1 MLTPEQ
7 LQNLPQELTDLYEQ
21 LSEFILRDIARR
33 IAKGA
38 QITDTAEYQMYRARS
53 LGLSTDEIA
62 AKIAEINGSS
72 AAEVNRLI
80 REAAAQSDEFD
91 RKMLGADKG
100 AAIPLEDN
108 QQLQKLISAQ
118 IAETAGKCE
127 NLTNT
132 MGFADHDFLGRVYYL
147 SMTDMYRR
155 EMDAAHMKVATGA
168 TDYMTAIRQACN
180 KLAASGVRTIDYESG
195 RSDRIE
201 VAARR
206 AILTSVAHV
215 THRISEQNGEEL
227 GADGWEMSAHS
238 GSRPSHAVY
247 QGRQYTQEQYERIIK
262 PLISEPNCRHDVFP
276 IILGVSE
283 PVYTEEELQNID
295 QPPFTYEGRK
305 YTAYEASQQMRKMER
320 AMRKQKDR
328 CIVADATGDE
338 ESFTAASIK
347 LRRQKDIY
355 EDFCKAADSYT
366 QYERTYV
373 AGYDRRLAG
382 KTGAVTRKQREFEKA
397 QMRLTEGTS
406 HDIIEKTETSDFKN
420 IISPQNG
427 MSKEY
432 QTVLENKFSGG
443 TADAK
448 RAFTRYVKHDSVA
461 DSSYDKTAHF
471 SPVTQK
477 IKMNFAKDQI
487 NPKGSG
493 TTFFHEH
500 GHYIDYTS
508 CEGDGYTSTKSPEF
522 GKLLKSDF
530 DSYVNSVMKQNH
542 IELPAAYYKI
552 SKELSGHKQH
562 SVSDLFGGIS
572 GNQCVGRYRHKD
584 LYWTKN
590 GAVEKEA
597 FAHMYEAQFDAE
609 KYELMKKYFP
619 NALNEFEKLL
629 NGVIK

>member
-7 LQNLPQELTDLYEQ
+7 LQNLPQELTDLYDQ

-38 QITDTAEYQMYRARS
+38 QITDTAEYQLYRARS

-72 AAEVNRLI
+72 AAEINRLI

-100 AAIPLEDN
+100 AAVPLEEN
-108 QQLQKLISAQ
+108 AQLQKLISAQ

-155 EMDAAHMKVATGA
+155 EMDSAHMKVATGA

-201 VAARR
+201 VAVRR
-206 AILTSVAHV
+206 ALLTSVAHV

-247 QGRQYTQEQYERIIK
+247 QGRQYTQEQYKRIIK

-283 PVYTEEELQNID
+283 PTYTEEELQNID

-328 CIVADATGDE
+328 CIVADAAGDE
-338 ESFTAASIK
+338 EAFATASIR
-347 LRRQKDIY
+347 LNRQKYIY

-366 QYERTYV
+366 EYERTYV
-373 AGYDRRLAG
+373 TGFNRSIAARSGVAAIKKEYKLIASTLDKSAVPSIDDFKKMLYNNSDEYKQLRHQFNEKVINSDYDDIKHLNG
-382 KTGAVTRKQREFEKA
+382 SLSDKVTRQW
-397 QMRLTEGTS
+397 
-406 HDIIEKTETSDFKN
+406 
-420 IISPQNG
+420 
-427 MSKEY
+427 Y
-432 QTVLENKFSGG
+432 VL
-443 TADAK
+443 
-448 RAFTRYVKHDSVA
+448 
-461 DSSYDKTAHF
+461 YDKKIPDMIDRNQSIEDQARQAHALRNQFRTNARDLMLNQDERKWLDKSHPNLTFEEQVDKKMSDKGMTRDEAIQDILKTA
-471 SPVTQK
+471 S
-477 IKMNFAKDQI
+477 
-487 NPKGSG
+487 
-493 TTFFHEH
+493 
-500 GHYIDYTS
+500 
-508 CEGDGYTSTKSPEF
+508 KSNKKVNEKF
-522 GKLLKSDF
+522 KL
-530 DSYVNSVMKQNH
+530 
-542 IELPAAYYKI
+542 
-552 SKELSGHKQH
+552 
-562 SVSDLFGGIS
+562 
-572 GNQCVGRYRHKD
+572 
-584 LYWTKN
+584 
-590 GAVEKEA
+590 
-597 FAHMYEAQFDAE
+597 
-609 KYELMKKYFP
+609 
-619 NALNEFEKLL
+619 
-629 NGVIK
+629 

>member
-7 LQNLPQELTDLYEQ
+7 LQNLPQELTDLYDQ

-38 QITDTAEYQMYRARS
+38 QITDTAEYQLYRARS

-72 AAEVNRLI
+72 AAEINRLI

-100 AAIPLEDN
+100 AAIPLEEKT
-108 QQLQKLISAQ
+108 QLQKLISAQ

-155 EMDAAHMKVATGA
+155 EMDAAHMKVVTGA

-206 AILTSVAHV
+206 ALLTSVAHV

-295 QPPFTYEGRK
+295 QPPFTYEGRT

-328 CIVADATGDE
+328 CIVADAAGDE
-338 ESFTAASIK
+338 ESFTTASIK

-382 KTGAVTRKQREFEKA
+382 KTGAVTRKQRAFEKV
-397 QMRLTEGTS
+397 QIRLTEEKNRA
-406 HDIIEKTETSDFKN
+406 IIEQEKRKEQFRSDLKSGKINTSLDVKN
-420 IISPQNG
+420 QKKHIISPEWKNNVRQQIKKLHDG
-427 MSKEY
+427 DTKAASPKSRLFKDVTPEKLFKEY
-432 QTVLENKFSGG
+432 SGKGTLRLQKNSTTVDEFV
-443 TADAK
+443 TADYPVGITFDRK
-448 RAFTRYVKHDSVA
+448 LQKYVRTRRFQIRYQDGGYHL
-461 DSSYDKTAHF
+461 F
-471 SPVTQK
+471 PV
-477 IKMNFAKDQI
+477 
-487 NPKGSG
+487 S
-493 TTFFHEH
+493 
-500 GHYIDYTS
+500 
-508 CEGDGYTSTKSPEF
+508 
-522 GKLLKSDF
+522 
-530 DSYVNSVMKQNH
+530 
-542 IELPAAYYKI
+542 
-552 SKELSGHKQH
+552 
-562 SVSDLFGGIS
+562 
-572 GNQCVGRYRHKD
+572 
-584 LYWTKN
+584 
-590 GAVEKEA
+590 EKE
-597 FAHMYEAQFDAE
+597 DD
-609 KYELMKKYFP
+609 
-619 NALNEFEKLL
+619 
-629 NGVIK
+629 

>member
-7 LQNLPQELTDLYEQ
+7 LQNLPQELTDLYDQ

-38 QITDTAEYQMYRARS
+38 EITDTAEYQLYRAKS

-72 AAEVNRLI
+72 ASEINRLI

-91 RKMLGADKG
+91 RKMLGVDKG
-100 AAIPLEDN
+100 AAVPLEEN
-108 QQLQKLISAQ
+108 AQLQKLISAQ

-132 MGFADHDFLGRVYYL
+132 LGFADHDFLGRVYYL

-155 EMDAAHMKVATGA
+155 EMDSAHMKVATGA

-206 AILTSVAHV
+206 ALLTSVAHV

-247 QGRQYTQEQYERIIK
+247 QGRQYTQKQYERIIK

-283 PVYTEEELQNID
+283 PTYTEEELQNID
-295 QPPFTYEGRK
+295 QPPFTYEGRT

-328 CIVADATGDE
+328 CIVADAAGDE
-338 ESFTAASIK
+338 ESFTTASIK

-382 KTGAVTRKQREFEKA
+382 KTGAVTRKQRAFEKV
-397 QMRLTEGTS
+397 QIRLTEEKNRA
-406 HDIIEKTETSDFKN
+406 IIEQEKRKEQFRSDLKSGKINTSLDVKN
-420 IISPQNG
+420 QKKHIISPEWKNNVRQQIKKLHDG
-427 MSKEY
+427 DTKAASPKSRLFKDVTPEKLFKEY
-432 QTVLENKFSGG
+432 SGKGTLRLQKNSTTVDEFV
-443 TADAK
+443 TADYPVGITFDRK
-448 RAFTRYVKHDSVA
+448 LQKYVRTRRFQIRYQDGGYHL
-461 DSSYDKTAHF
+461 F
-471 SPVTQK
+471 PV
-477 IKMNFAKDQI
+477 
-487 NPKGSG
+487 S
-493 TTFFHEH
+493 
-500 GHYIDYTS
+500 
-508 CEGDGYTSTKSPEF
+508 
-522 GKLLKSDF
+522 
-530 DSYVNSVMKQNH
+530 
-542 IELPAAYYKI
+542 
-552 SKELSGHKQH
+552 
-562 SVSDLFGGIS
+562 
-572 GNQCVGRYRHKD
+572 
-584 LYWTKN
+584 
-590 GAVEKEA
+590 EKE
-597 FAHMYEAQFDAE
+597 DD
-609 KYELMKKYFP
+609 
-619 NALNEFEKLL
+619 
-629 NGVIK
+629 

>member
-7 LQNLPQELTDLYEQ
+7 LQNLPQELTDLYDQ

-38 QITDTAEYQMYRARS
+38 EITDTAEYQLYRAKS

-72 AAEVNRLI
+72 ASEINRLI

-91 RKMLGADKG
+91 RKMLGVDKG

-155 EMDAAHMKVATGA
+155 EMDSAHMKVATGA

-206 AILTSVAHV
+206 ALLTSVAHV

-283 PVYTEEELQNID
+283 PTYTEEELQNID
-295 QPPFTYEGRK
+295 QPPFTYEGRT

-328 CIVADATGDE
+328 CIVADAAGDE
-338 ESFTAASIK
+338 EAFATASIR
-347 LRRQKDIY
+347 LNRQKYIY

-366 QYERTYV
+366 EYERTYV
-373 AGYDRRLAG
+373 TGFNRSIAARSGVAAIKKEYKLIASTLDKSAVPSIDDFKKMLYNNSDEYKQLRHQFNEKVINSDYDDIKHLNG
-382 KTGAVTRKQREFEKA
+382 SLSDKVTRQWYVLHDKKIPDMIDRNQSIEDQARQAHALRNQFRTNARDLMLNQDERKWLDKSHPNLTFEEQVDKKMSDKGMTRDEA
-397 QMRLTEGTS
+397 IQ
-406 HDIIEKTETSDFKN
+406 DI
-420 IISPQNG
+420 
-427 MSKEY
+427 
-432 QTVLENKFSGG
+432 L
-443 TADAK
+443 
-448 RAFTRYVKHDSVA
+448 
-461 DSSYDKTAHF
+461 KTA
-471 SPVTQK
+471 S
-477 IKMNFAKDQI
+477 
-487 NPKGSG
+487 
-493 TTFFHEH
+493 
-500 GHYIDYTS
+500 
-508 CEGDGYTSTKSPEF
+508 KSNKKVNEKF
-522 GKLLKSDF
+522 KL
-530 DSYVNSVMKQNH
+530 
-542 IELPAAYYKI
+542 
-552 SKELSGHKQH
+552 
-562 SVSDLFGGIS
+562 
-572 GNQCVGRYRHKD
+572 
-584 LYWTKN
+584 
-590 GAVEKEA
+590 
-597 FAHMYEAQFDAE
+597 
-609 KYELMKKYFP
+609 
-619 NALNEFEKLL
+619 
-629 NGVIK
+629 

>member
-7 LQNLPQELTDLYEQ
+7 LQNLPQELTDLYDQ

-38 QITDTAEYQMYRARS
+38 QITDTAEYQLYRARS

-72 AAEVNRLI
+72 AAEINRLI

-100 AAIPLEDN
+100 AAIPLEEN
-108 QQLQKLISAQ
+108 TQLQKLISAQ

-155 EMDAAHMKVATGA
+155 EMDAAHMKVVTGA

-206 AILTSVAHV
+206 ALLTSVAHV

-328 CIVADATGDE
+328 CIVADAAGDE
-338 ESFTAASIK
+338 EAFATASIR
-347 LRRQKDIY
+347 LNRQKYIY

-366 QYERTYV
+366 EYERTYV
-373 AGYDRRLAG
+373 TGFNRSIAARSGVAAIKKEYKLIASTLDKSAVPSIDDFKKMLYNNSDEYKQLRHQFNEKVINSDYDDIKHLNG
-382 KTGAVTRKQREFEKA
+382 SLSDKVTRQW
-397 QMRLTEGTS
+397 
-406 HDIIEKTETSDFKN
+406 
-420 IISPQNG
+420 
-427 MSKEY
+427 Y
-432 QTVLENKFSGG
+432 VL
-443 TADAK
+443 
-448 RAFTRYVKHDSVA
+448 
-461 DSSYDKTAHF
+461 YDKKTPDMIDRNQSIEDQARQAHALRNQFRTNARDLMLNQDERKWLDKSHPNLTFEEQVDKKMSDKGMTRDEAIQDILKTA
-471 SPVTQK
+471 S
-477 IKMNFAKDQI
+477 
-487 NPKGSG
+487 
-493 TTFFHEH
+493 
-500 GHYIDYTS
+500 
-508 CEGDGYTSTKSPEF
+508 KSNKKVNEKF
-522 GKLLKSDF
+522 KL
-530 DSYVNSVMKQNH
+530 
-542 IELPAAYYKI
+542 
-552 SKELSGHKQH
+552 
-562 SVSDLFGGIS
+562 
-572 GNQCVGRYRHKD
+572 
-584 LYWTKN
+584 
-590 GAVEKEA
+590 
-597 FAHMYEAQFDAE
+597 
-609 KYELMKKYFP
+609 
-619 NALNEFEKLL
+619 
-629 NGVIK
+629 

>member
-7 LQNLPQELTDLYEQ
+7 LQNLPQELTDLYDQ

-38 QITDTAEYQMYRARS
+38 QITDTAEYQLYRARS

-72 AAEVNRLI
+72 AAEINRLI

-100 AAIPLEDN
+100 AAVPLEEN
-108 QQLQKLISAQ
+108 AQLQKLISAQ

-147 SMTDMYRR
+147 SMTDMYRW
-155 EMDAAHMKVATGA
+155 EMDSAHMKVVTGA

-180 KLAASGVRTIDYESG
+180 KLAASGVRTIDYESR

-283 PVYTEEELQNID
+283 PTYTEEELQNID
-295 QPPFTYEGRK
+295 QPPFTYEGRT

-328 CIVADATGDE
+328 CIVADAAGDE
-338 ESFTAASIK
+338 EAFATASIR
-347 LRRQKDIY
+347 LNRQKYIY

-366 QYERTYV
+366 EYERTYV
-373 AGYDRRLAG
+373 TGFNRSIAARSGVAAIKKEYKLIASTLDKSAVPSIDDFKKMLYNNSDEYKQLRHQFNEKVINSDYDDIKHLNG
-382 KTGAVTRKQREFEKA
+382 SLSDKVTRQW
-397 QMRLTEGTS
+397 
-406 HDIIEKTETSDFKN
+406 
-420 IISPQNG
+420 
-427 MSKEY
+427 Y
-432 QTVLENKFSGG
+432 VL
-443 TADAK
+443 
-448 RAFTRYVKHDSVA
+448 
-461 DSSYDKTAHF
+461 YDKKIPDMIDRNQSIEDQARQAHALRNQFRTNARDLMLNQDERKWLDKSHPNLTFEEQVDKKMSDKGMTRDEAIQDILKTA
-471 SPVTQK
+471 S
-477 IKMNFAKDQI
+477 
-487 NPKGSG
+487 
-493 TTFFHEH
+493 
-500 GHYIDYTS
+500 
-508 CEGDGYTSTKSPEF
+508 KSNKKVNEKF
-522 GKLLKSDF
+522 KL
-530 DSYVNSVMKQNH
+530 
-542 IELPAAYYKI
+542 
-552 SKELSGHKQH
+552 
-562 SVSDLFGGIS
+562 
-572 GNQCVGRYRHKD
+572 
-584 LYWTKN
+584 
-590 GAVEKEA
+590 
-597 FAHMYEAQFDAE
+597 
-609 KYELMKKYFP
+609 
-619 NALNEFEKLL
+619 
-629 NGVIK
+629 

>member
-7 LQNLPQELTDLYEQ
+7 LQNLPQELTDLYDQ

-38 QITDTAEYQMYRARS
+38 KITDTAEYQLYRARS

-72 AAEVNRLI
+72 AAEINRLI

-100 AAIPLEDN
+100 AAIPLEEN
-108 QQLQKLISAQ
+108 AQLQKLISAQ

-155 EMDAAHMKVATGA
+155 EMDSAHMKVVTGA

-180 KLAASGVRTIDYESG
+180 KLAASGVRTIDYESR

-283 PVYTEEELQNID
+283 PTYTEEELQNID
-295 QPPFTYEGRK
+295 QPPFTYEGRT

-328 CIVADATGDE
+328 CIVADAAGDE
-338 ESFTAASIK
+338 EAFATASIR
-347 LRRQKDIY
+347 LNRQKYIY

-366 QYERTYV
+366 EYERTYV
-373 AGYDRRLAG
+373 TGFNRSIAARSGVAAIKKEYKLIASTLDKSAVPSIDDFKKMLYNNSDEYKQLRHQFNEKVINSDYDDIKHLNG
-382 KTGAVTRKQREFEKA
+382 SLSDKVTRQW
-397 QMRLTEGTS
+397 
-406 HDIIEKTETSDFKN
+406 
-420 IISPQNG
+420 
-427 MSKEY
+427 Y
-432 QTVLENKFSGG
+432 VL
-443 TADAK
+443 
-448 RAFTRYVKHDSVA
+448 
-461 DSSYDKTAHF
+461 YDKKIPDMIDRNQSIEDQARQAHALRNQFRTNARDLMLNQDERKWLDKSHPNLTFEEQVDKKMSDKGMTRDEAIQDILKTA
-471 SPVTQK
+471 S
-477 IKMNFAKDQI
+477 
-487 NPKGSG
+487 
-493 TTFFHEH
+493 
-500 GHYIDYTS
+500 
-508 CEGDGYTSTKSPEF
+508 KSNKKVNEKF
-522 GKLLKSDF
+522 KL
-530 DSYVNSVMKQNH
+530 
-542 IELPAAYYKI
+542 
-552 SKELSGHKQH
+552 
-562 SVSDLFGGIS
+562 
-572 GNQCVGRYRHKD
+572 
-584 LYWTKN
+584 
-590 GAVEKEA
+590 
-597 FAHMYEAQFDAE
+597 
-609 KYELMKKYFP
+609 
-619 NALNEFEKLL
+619 
-629 NGVIK
+629 

>member
-7 LQNLPQELTDLYEQ
+7 LQNLPQELTDLYDQ

-38 QITDTAEYQMYRARS
+38 EITDTAEYQLYRAKS

-72 AAEVNRLI
+72 ASEINRLI

-91 RKMLGADKG
+91 RKMLGVDKG
-100 AAIPLEDN
+100 AAVPLEEN
-108 QQLQKLISAQ
+108 AQLQKLISAQ

-155 EMDAAHMKVATGA
+155 EMDSAHMKVVTGV

-206 AILTSVAHV
+206 TLLTSVAHV

-262 PLISEPNCRHDVFP
+262 PLISEPNCRHYVFP

-295 QPPFTYEGRK
+295 QPPFTYEGRT

-328 CIVADATGDE
+328 CIVADAAGDE
-338 ESFTAASIK
+338 EAFATASIR
-347 LRRQKDIY
+347 LNRQKYIY

-366 QYERTYV
+366 EYERTYV
-373 AGYDRRLAG
+373 TGFNRSIAARSGVAAIKKEYKLIASTLDKSAVPSIDDFKKMLYNNSDEYKQLRHQFNEKVINSDYDDIKHLNG
-382 KTGAVTRKQREFEKA
+382 SLSDKVTRQWYVLHDKKIPDMIDRNQSIEDQARQAHALRNQFRTNARDLMLNQDERKWLDKSHPNLTFEEQVDKKMSDKGMTRDEA
-397 QMRLTEGTS
+397 IQ
-406 HDIIEKTETSDFKN
+406 DI
-420 IISPQNG
+420 
-427 MSKEY
+427 
-432 QTVLENKFSGG
+432 L
-443 TADAK
+443 
-448 RAFTRYVKHDSVA
+448 
-461 DSSYDKTAHF
+461 KTA
-471 SPVTQK
+471 S
-477 IKMNFAKDQI
+477 
-487 NPKGSG
+487 
-493 TTFFHEH
+493 
-500 GHYIDYTS
+500 
-508 CEGDGYTSTKSPEF
+508 KSNKKVNEKF
-522 GKLLKSDF
+522 KL
-530 DSYVNSVMKQNH
+530 
-542 IELPAAYYKI
+542 
-552 SKELSGHKQH
+552 
-562 SVSDLFGGIS
+562 
-572 GNQCVGRYRHKD
+572 
-584 LYWTKN
+584 
-590 GAVEKEA
+590 
-597 FAHMYEAQFDAE
+597 
-609 KYELMKKYFP
+609 
-619 NALNEFEKLL
+619 
-629 NGVIK
+629 

>member
-7 LQNLPQELTDLYEQ
+7 LQNLPQELTDLYDQ

-38 QITDTAEYQMYRARS
+38 EITDTAEYQLYRAKS

-72 AAEVNRLI
+72 ASEINRLI

-91 RKMLGADKG
+91 RKMLGVDKG
-100 AAIPLEDN
+100 AAVPLEEN
-108 QQLQKLISAQ
+108 AQLQKLISAQ

-155 EMDAAHMKVATGA
+155 EMDAAHMKVVTGA

-206 AILTSVAHV
+206 ALLTSVAHV

-295 QPPFTYEGRK
+295 QPPFTYEGRT

-328 CIVADATGDE
+328 CIVADAAGDE
-338 ESFTAASIK
+338 EAFATASIR
-347 LRRQKDIY
+347 LNRQKYIY

-366 QYERTYV
+366 EYERTYV
-373 AGYDRRLAG
+373 TGFNRSIAARSGVAAIKKEYKLIASTLDKSAVPSIDDFKKMLYNNSDEYKQLRHQFNEKVINSDYDDIKHLNG
-382 KTGAVTRKQREFEKA
+382 SLSDKVTRQWYVLHDKKIPDMIDRNQSIEDQARQAHALRNQFRTNARDLMLNQDERKWLDKSHPNLTFEEQVDKKMSDKGMTRDEA
-397 QMRLTEGTS
+397 IQ
-406 HDIIEKTETSDFKN
+406 DI
-420 IISPQNG
+420 
-427 MSKEY
+427 
-432 QTVLENKFSGG
+432 L
-443 TADAK
+443 
-448 RAFTRYVKHDSVA
+448 
-461 DSSYDKTAHF
+461 KTA
-471 SPVTQK
+471 S
-477 IKMNFAKDQI
+477 
-487 NPKGSG
+487 
-493 TTFFHEH
+493 
-500 GHYIDYTS
+500 
-508 CEGDGYTSTKSPEF
+508 KSNKKVNEKF
-522 GKLLKSDF
+522 KL
-530 DSYVNSVMKQNH
+530 
-542 IELPAAYYKI
+542 
-552 SKELSGHKQH
+552 
-562 SVSDLFGGIS
+562 
-572 GNQCVGRYRHKD
+572 
-584 LYWTKN
+584 
-590 GAVEKEA
+590 
-597 FAHMYEAQFDAE
+597 
-609 KYELMKKYFP
+609 
-619 NALNEFEKLL
+619 
-629 NGVIK
+629 

>member
-7 LQNLPQELTDLYEQ
+7 LQNLPQELTDLYDQ

-38 QITDTAEYQMYRARS
+38 EITDTAEYQLYRAKS

-72 AAEVNRLI
+72 ASEINRLI

-100 AAIPLEDN
+100 AAVPLEEN
-108 QQLQKLISAQ
+108 TQLQKLISAQ
-118 IAETAGKCE
+118 IVETAGKCE

-155 EMDAAHMKVATGA
+155 EMDSAHMKVATGA

-206 AILTSVAHV
+206 ALLTSVAHV

-283 PVYTEEELQNID
+283 PVYTEEELKNID
-295 QPPFTYEGRK
+295 QSPFTYEGRK

-328 CIVADATGDE
+328 CIVADAAGDE
-338 ESFTAASIK
+338 DSFTAASIK

-382 KTGAVTRKQREFEKA
+382 KTGAVTRKQRAFEKV
-397 QMRLTEGTS
+397 QIRLTEEKNRA
-406 HDIIEKTETSDFKN
+406 IIEQEKRKEQFRSDLKSGKINTSLDVKN
-420 IISPQNG
+420 QKKHIISPEWKNNVRQQIKKLHDG
-427 MSKEY
+427 DTKAASPKSRLFKDVTPEKLFKEY
-432 QTVLENKFSGG
+432 SGKGTLRLQKNSTTVDEFV
-443 TADAK
+443 TADYPVGITFDRK
-448 RAFTRYVKHDSVA
+448 LQKYVRTRRFQIRYQDGGYHL
-461 DSSYDKTAHF
+461 F
-471 SPVTQK
+471 PV
-477 IKMNFAKDQI
+477 
-487 NPKGSG
+487 S
-493 TTFFHEH
+493 
-500 GHYIDYTS
+500 
-508 CEGDGYTSTKSPEF
+508 
-522 GKLLKSDF
+522 
-530 DSYVNSVMKQNH
+530 
-542 IELPAAYYKI
+542 
-552 SKELSGHKQH
+552 
-562 SVSDLFGGIS
+562 
-572 GNQCVGRYRHKD
+572 
-584 LYWTKN
+584 
-590 GAVEKEA
+590 EKE
-597 FAHMYEAQFDAE
+597 DD
-609 KYELMKKYFP
+609 
-619 NALNEFEKLL
+619 
-629 NGVIK
+629 

>member
-7 LQNLPQELTDLYEQ
+7 LQNLPQELTDLYDQ

-38 QITDTAEYQMYRARS
+38 QITDTAEYQLYRARS

-72 AAEVNRLI
+72 AAEINRLI

-91 RKMLGADKG
+91 RKMLGVDKG
-100 AAIPLEDN
+100 AAVPLEEN
-108 QQLQKLISAQ
+108 AQLQKLISAQ

-155 EMDAAHMKVATGA
+155 EMDSAHMKVVTGA
-168 TDYMTAIRQACN
+168 TDYMTAIRQDCN
-180 KLAASGVRTIDYESG
+180 KLAASGVRTIDYESR

-206 AILTSVAHV
+206 TLLTSVAHV

-295 QPPFTYEGRK
+295 QPPCTYEGRT

-328 CIVADATGDE
+328 CIVADAAGDE
-338 ESFTAASIK
+338 EAFATASIR
-347 LRRQKDIY
+347 LNRQKYIY

-366 QYERTYV
+366 EYERTYV
-373 AGYDRRLAG
+373 TGFNRSIAARSGVAAIKKEYKLIASTLDKSAVPSIDDFKKMLYNNSDEYKQLRHQFNEKVINSDYDDIKHLNG
-382 KTGAVTRKQREFEKA
+382 SLSDKVTRQWYVLHDKKIPDMIDRNQSIEDQARQAHALRNQFRTNARDLMLNQDERKWLDKSHPNLTFEEQVDKKMSDKGMTRDEA
-397 QMRLTEGTS
+397 IQ
-406 HDIIEKTETSDFKN
+406 DI
-420 IISPQNG
+420 
-427 MSKEY
+427 
-432 QTVLENKFSGG
+432 L
-443 TADAK
+443 
-448 RAFTRYVKHDSVA
+448 
-461 DSSYDKTAHF
+461 KTA
-471 SPVTQK
+471 S
-477 IKMNFAKDQI
+477 
-487 NPKGSG
+487 
-493 TTFFHEH
+493 
-500 GHYIDYTS
+500 
-508 CEGDGYTSTKSPEF
+508 KSNKKVNEKF
-522 GKLLKSDF
+522 KL
-530 DSYVNSVMKQNH
+530 
-542 IELPAAYYKI
+542 
-552 SKELSGHKQH
+552 
-562 SVSDLFGGIS
+562 
-572 GNQCVGRYRHKD
+572 
-584 LYWTKN
+584 
-590 GAVEKEA
+590 
-597 FAHMYEAQFDAE
+597 
-609 KYELMKKYFP
+609 
-619 NALNEFEKLL
+619 
-629 NGVIK
+629 

>member
-7 LQNLPQELTDLYEQ
+7 LQNLPQELTDLYDQ

-38 QITDTAEYQMYRARS
+38 EITDTAEYQLYRAKS

-72 AAEVNRLI
+72 ASEINRLI

-91 RKMLGADKG
+91 RKMLGVDKG
-100 AAIPLEDN
+100 AAVPLEEN
-108 QQLQKLISAQ
+108 AQLQKLISAQ

-155 EMDAAHMKVATGA
+155 EMDSAHMKVATGA

-206 AILTSVAHV
+206 ALLTSVAHV

-247 QGRQYTQEQYERIIK
+247 QGRQYPQEQYERIIK

-283 PVYTEEELQNID
+283 PTYTEEELQNID
-295 QPPFTYEGRK
+295 QPPFTYEGRT

-328 CIVADATGDE
+328 CIVADAAGDE
-338 ESFTAASIK
+338 EAFATASIR
-347 LRRQKDIY
+347 LNRQKYIY

-366 QYERTYV
+366 EYERTYV
-373 AGYDRRLAG
+373 TGFNRSIAARSGVAAIKKEYKLIASTLDKSAVPSIDDFKKMLYNNSDEYKQLRHQFNEKVINSDYDDIKHLNG
-382 KTGAVTRKQREFEKA
+382 SLSDKVTRQW
-397 QMRLTEGTS
+397 
-406 HDIIEKTETSDFKN
+406 
-420 IISPQNG
+420 
-427 MSKEY
+427 Y
-432 QTVLENKFSGG
+432 VL
-443 TADAK
+443 
-448 RAFTRYVKHDSVA
+448 
-461 DSSYDKTAHF
+461 YDKKIPDMIDRNQSIEDQARQAHALRNQFRTNARDLMLNQDERKWLDKSHPNLTFEEQVDKKMSDKGMTRDEAIQDILKTA
-471 SPVTQK
+471 S
-477 IKMNFAKDQI
+477 
-487 NPKGSG
+487 
-493 TTFFHEH
+493 
-500 GHYIDYTS
+500 
-508 CEGDGYTSTKSPEF
+508 KSNKKVNEKF
-522 GKLLKSDF
+522 KL
-530 DSYVNSVMKQNH
+530 
-542 IELPAAYYKI
+542 
-552 SKELSGHKQH
+552 
-562 SVSDLFGGIS
+562 
-572 GNQCVGRYRHKD
+572 
-584 LYWTKN
+584 
-590 GAVEKEA
+590 
-597 FAHMYEAQFDAE
+597 
-609 KYELMKKYFP
+609 
-619 NALNEFEKLL
+619 
-629 NGVIK
+629 

>member
-7 LQNLPQELTDLYEQ
+7 LQNLPQDLTDLYDQ

-38 QITDTAEYQMYRARS
+38 QITDTAEYQLYRARS

-72 AAEVNRLI
+72 AAEVNRII

-91 RKMLGADKG
+91 RKMLGADNG
-100 AAIPLEDN
+100 TAVPLEEN
-108 QQLQKLISAQ
+108 KQLQKLISAQ
-118 IAETAGKCE
+118 IKETAGKCE

-155 EMDAAHMKVATGA
+155 EMDSAHMKVVTGA

-195 RSDRIE
+195 HSDRIE

-206 AILTSVAHV
+206 ALLTSVAHV
-215 THRISEQNGEEL
+215 THRISEENGEEL

-328 CIVADATGDE
+328 CIVADAAGDE
-338 ESFTAASIK
+338 DSFTAASIK

-382 KTGAVTRKQREFEKA
+382 KTGAVTRRQREFEKA
-397 QMRLTEGTS
+397 QMTLESDIGSKIRRTAKSAITSNKVFSYNDLDDNIKTPFEKGLVNANPEVKRVLSTIKDTTDFAYSQKKNSFYSSKFNYVALKKGSPPGTTA
-406 HDIIEKTETSDFKN
+406 HELFHKIDRMNN
-420 IISPQNG
+420 ITDSPQYGISSALNTDWNNLLKKSNSDVVGHLVTNYPNAFTLSKTGKIVFEEKYRGISDILSG
-427 MSKEY
+427 MS
-432 QTVLENKFSGG
+432 GG
-443 TADAK
+443 A
-448 RAFTRYVKHDSVA
+448 
-461 DSSYDKTAHF
+461 
-471 SPVTQK
+471 
-477 IKMNFAKDQI
+477 I
-487 NPKGSG
+487 NLG
-493 TTFFHEH
+493 
-500 GHYIDYTS
+500 
-508 CEGDGYTSTKSPEF
+508 
-522 GKLLKSDF
+522 
-530 DSYVNSVMKQNH
+530 
-542 IELPAAYYKI
+542 
-552 SKELSGHKQH
+552 
-562 SVSDLFGGIS
+562 
-572 GNQCVGRYRHKD
+572 YRHSSD
-584 LYWTKN
+584 YWKRN
-590 GAVEKEA
+590 GTLEKESW
-597 FAHMYEAQFDAE
+597 AQFGRVYYNNDPEVVQMMSDIFTNFNKCAI
-609 KYELMKKYFP
+609 M
-619 NALNEFEKLL
+619 ALK
-629 NGVIK
+629 GVK

>member
-7 LQNLPQELTDLYEQ
+7 LQNLPQELTDLYDQ

-38 QITDTAEYQMYRARS
+38 EITDTAEYQLYRAKS

-72 AAEVNRLI
+72 ASEINRLI

-91 RKMLGADKG
+91 RKMLGVDKG
-100 AAIPLEDN
+100 AAVPLEEN
-108 QQLQKLISAQ
+108 AQLQKLISAQ

-155 EMDAAHMKVATGA
+155 EMDSAHMKVVTGV

-206 AILTSVAHV
+206 TLLTSVAHV

-247 QGRQYTQEQYERIIK
+247 QGRQYTQKQYERIIK

-283 PVYTEEELQNID
+283 PTYTEEELQNID
-295 QPPFTYEGRK
+295 QPPFTYEGRT

-328 CIVADATGDE
+328 CIVADAAGDE
-338 ESFTAASIK
+338 EAFATASIR
-347 LRRQKDIY
+347 LNRQKYIY

-366 QYERTYV
+366 EYERTYV
-373 AGYDRRLAG
+373 TGFNRSIAARSGVAAIKKEYKLIASTLDKSAVPSIDDFKKMLYNNSDEYKQLRHQFNEKVINSDYDDIKHLNG
-382 KTGAVTRKQREFEKA
+382 SLSDKVTRQW
-397 QMRLTEGTS
+397 
-406 HDIIEKTETSDFKN
+406 
-420 IISPQNG
+420 
-427 MSKEY
+427 Y
-432 QTVLENKFSGG
+432 VL
-443 TADAK
+443 
-448 RAFTRYVKHDSVA
+448 
-461 DSSYDKTAHF
+461 YDKKIPDMIDRNQSIEDQARQAHALRNQFRTNARDLMLNQDERKWLDKSHPNLTFEEQVDKKMSDKGMTRDEAIQDILKTA
-471 SPVTQK
+471 S
-477 IKMNFAKDQI
+477 
-487 NPKGSG
+487 
-493 TTFFHEH
+493 
-500 GHYIDYTS
+500 
-508 CEGDGYTSTKSPEF
+508 KSNKKVNEKF
-522 GKLLKSDF
+522 KL
-530 DSYVNSVMKQNH
+530 
-542 IELPAAYYKI
+542 
-552 SKELSGHKQH
+552 
-562 SVSDLFGGIS
+562 
-572 GNQCVGRYRHKD
+572 
-584 LYWTKN
+584 
-590 GAVEKEA
+590 
-597 FAHMYEAQFDAE
+597 
-609 KYELMKKYFP
+609 
-619 NALNEFEKLL
+619 
-629 NGVIK
+629 

>member
-7 LQNLPQELTDLYEQ
+7 LQNLPQELTDLYDQ

-38 QITDTAEYQMYRARS
+38 QITDTAEYQLYRARS

-72 AAEVNRLI
+72 AAEINRLI

-100 AAIPLEDN
+100 AAVPLEEN
-108 QQLQKLISAQ
+108 AQLQKLISAQ

-155 EMDAAHMKVATGA
+155 EMDSAHMKVVTGA

-215 THRISEQNGEEL
+215 THRISEQNGEVL

-283 PVYTEEELQNID
+283 PTYTEEELQNID
-295 QPPFTYEGRK
+295 QPPFTYEGRT

-328 CIVADATGDE
+328 CIVADAAGDE
-338 ESFTAASIK
+338 EAFATASIR
-347 LRRQKDIY
+347 LNRQKYIY

-366 QYERTYV
+366 EYERTYV
-373 AGYDRRLAG
+373 TGFNRSIAARSGVAAIKKEYKLIASTLDKSAVPSIDDFKKMLYNNSDEYKQLRHQFNEKVINSDYDDIKHLNG
-382 KTGAVTRKQREFEKA
+382 SLSDKVTRQWYVLHDKKIPDMIDRNQSIEDQARQAHALRNQFRTNARDLMLNQDERKWLDKSHPNLTFEEQVDKKMSDKGMTRDEA
-397 QMRLTEGTS
+397 IQ
-406 HDIIEKTETSDFKN
+406 DI
-420 IISPQNG
+420 
-427 MSKEY
+427 
-432 QTVLENKFSGG
+432 L
-443 TADAK
+443 
-448 RAFTRYVKHDSVA
+448 
-461 DSSYDKTAHF
+461 KTA
-471 SPVTQK
+471 S
-477 IKMNFAKDQI
+477 
-487 NPKGSG
+487 
-493 TTFFHEH
+493 
-500 GHYIDYTS
+500 
-508 CEGDGYTSTKSPEF
+508 KSNKKVNEKF
-522 GKLLKSDF
+522 KL
-530 DSYVNSVMKQNH
+530 
-542 IELPAAYYKI
+542 
-552 SKELSGHKQH
+552 
-562 SVSDLFGGIS
+562 
-572 GNQCVGRYRHKD
+572 
-584 LYWTKN
+584 
-590 GAVEKEA
+590 
-597 FAHMYEAQFDAE
+597 
-609 KYELMKKYFP
+609 
-619 NALNEFEKLL
+619 
-629 NGVIK
+629 

>member
-7 LQNLPQELTDLYEQ
+7 LQNLPQELTDLYDQ

-38 QITDTAEYQMYRARS
+38 KITDTAEYQLYRARS

-72 AAEVNRLI
+72 AAEINRLI

-100 AAIPLEDN
+100 AAIPLEEN
-108 QQLQKLISAQ
+108 AQLQKLISAQ

-147 SMTDMYRR
+147 SMTDMYRQ
-155 EMDAAHMKVATGA
+155 EMDSAHMKVATGA

-206 AILTSVAHV
+206 TLLTSVAHV

-283 PVYTEEELQNID
+283 PVYTEEELKNID
-295 QPPFTYEGRK
+295 QSPFTYEGRK

-328 CIVADATGDE
+328 CIVADAAGDE
-338 ESFTAASIK
+338 DSFTAASIK

-397 QMRLTEGTS
+397 QIRLTEEKNRA
-406 HDIIEKTETSDFKN
+406 IIEQEKRKEQFRSDLKSGKINTSLDVKN
-420 IISPQNG
+420 QKKHIISPEWKNNVRQQIKKLHDG
-427 MSKEY
+427 DTKAASPKSRLFKDVTPEKLFKEY
-432 QTVLENKFSGG
+432 SGKGTLRLQKNSTTVDEFV
-443 TADAK
+443 TADYPVGITFDRK
-448 RAFTRYVKHDSVA
+448 LQKYVRTRRFQIRYQDGGYHL
-461 DSSYDKTAHF
+461 F
-471 SPVTQK
+471 PV
-477 IKMNFAKDQI
+477 
-487 NPKGSG
+487 S
-493 TTFFHEH
+493 
-500 GHYIDYTS
+500 
-508 CEGDGYTSTKSPEF
+508 
-522 GKLLKSDF
+522 
-530 DSYVNSVMKQNH
+530 
-542 IELPAAYYKI
+542 
-552 SKELSGHKQH
+552 
-562 SVSDLFGGIS
+562 
-572 GNQCVGRYRHKD
+572 
-584 LYWTKN
+584 
-590 GAVEKEA
+590 EKE
-597 FAHMYEAQFDAE
+597 DD
-609 KYELMKKYFP
+609 
-619 NALNEFEKLL
+619 
-629 NGVIK
+629 

>member
-7 LQNLPQELTDLYEQ
+7 LQNLPQELTDLYDQ

-38 QITDTAEYQMYRARS
+38 QITDTAEYQLYRARS

-72 AAEVNRLI
+72 ASEINRLI

-91 RKMLGADKG
+91 RKMLGVDKG
-100 AAIPLEDN
+100 AAVPLEEN
-108 QQLQKLISAQ
+108 AQLQKLISAQ

-155 EMDAAHMKVATGA
+155 EMDSAHMKVVTGA

-295 QPPFTYEGRK
+295 QPPFTYEGRT

-328 CIVADATGDE
+328 CIVADAAGDE
-338 ESFTAASIK
+338 EAFATASIR
-347 LRRQKDIY
+347 LNRQKYIY

-366 QYERTYV
+366 EYERTYV
-373 AGYDRRLAG
+373 TGFNRSIAARSGVAAIKKEYKLIASTLDKSAVPSIDDFKKMLYNNSDEYKQLRHQFNEKVINSDYDDIKHLNG
-382 KTGAVTRKQREFEKA
+382 SLSDKVTRQWYVLHDKKIPDMIDRNQSIEDQARQAHALRNQFRTNARDLMLNQDERKWLDKSHPNLTFEEQVDKKMSDKGMTRDEA
-397 QMRLTEGTS
+397 IQ
-406 HDIIEKTETSDFKN
+406 DI
-420 IISPQNG
+420 
-427 MSKEY
+427 
-432 QTVLENKFSGG
+432 L
-443 TADAK
+443 
-448 RAFTRYVKHDSVA
+448 
-461 DSSYDKTAHF
+461 KTA
-471 SPVTQK
+471 S
-477 IKMNFAKDQI
+477 
-487 NPKGSG
+487 
-493 TTFFHEH
+493 
-500 GHYIDYTS
+500 
-508 CEGDGYTSTKSPEF
+508 KSNKKVNEKF
-522 GKLLKSDF
+522 KL
-530 DSYVNSVMKQNH
+530 
-542 IELPAAYYKI
+542 
-552 SKELSGHKQH
+552 
-562 SVSDLFGGIS
+562 
-572 GNQCVGRYRHKD
+572 
-584 LYWTKN
+584 
-590 GAVEKEA
+590 
-597 FAHMYEAQFDAE
+597 
-609 KYELMKKYFP
+609 
-619 NALNEFEKLL
+619 
-629 NGVIK
+629 

>member
-7 LQNLPQELTDLYEQ
+7 LQNLPQELTDLYDQ

-38 QITDTAEYQMYRARS
+38 EITDTAEYQLYRAKS

-72 AAEVNRLI
+72 ASEINRLI

-91 RKMLGADKG
+91 RKMLGVDKG
-100 AAIPLEDN
+100 AAVPLEEN
-108 QQLQKLISAQ
+108 AQLQKLISAQ

-155 EMDAAHMKVATGA
+155 EMDSAHMKVVTGV

-206 AILTSVAHV
+206 TLLTSVAHV

-295 QPPFTYEGRK
+295 QPPFTYEGRT

-328 CIVADATGDE
+328 CIVADAAGDE
-338 ESFTAASIK
+338 EAFATASIR
-347 LRRQKDIY
+347 LNRQKYIY

-366 QYERTYV
+366 EYERTYV
-373 AGYDRRLAG
+373 TGFNRSIAARSGVAAIKKEYKLIASTLDKSAVPSIDDFKKMLYNNSDEYKQLRHQFNEKVINSDYDDIKHLNG
-382 KTGAVTRKQREFEKA
+382 SLSDKVTRQW
-397 QMRLTEGTS
+397 
-406 HDIIEKTETSDFKN
+406 
-420 IISPQNG
+420 
-427 MSKEY
+427 Y
-432 QTVLENKFSGG
+432 VL
-443 TADAK
+443 
-448 RAFTRYVKHDSVA
+448 
-461 DSSYDKTAHF
+461 YDKKIPDMIDRNQSIEDQARQAHALRNQFRTNARDLMLNQDERKWLDKSHPNLTFEEQVDKKMSDKGMTRDEAIQDILKTA
-471 SPVTQK
+471 S
-477 IKMNFAKDQI
+477 
-487 NPKGSG
+487 
-493 TTFFHEH
+493 
-500 GHYIDYTS
+500 
-508 CEGDGYTSTKSPEF
+508 KSNKKVNEKF
-522 GKLLKSDF
+522 KL
-530 DSYVNSVMKQNH
+530 
-542 IELPAAYYKI
+542 
-552 SKELSGHKQH
+552 
-562 SVSDLFGGIS
+562 
-572 GNQCVGRYRHKD
+572 
-584 LYWTKN
+584 
-590 GAVEKEA
+590 
-597 FAHMYEAQFDAE
+597 
-609 KYELMKKYFP
+609 
-619 NALNEFEKLL
+619 
-629 NGVIK
+629 

>member
-7 LQNLPQELTDLYEQ
+7 LQNLPQELTDLYDQ

-38 QITDTAEYQMYRARS
+38 KITDTAEYQLYRARS

-72 AAEVNRLI
+72 AAEINRLI

-100 AAIPLEDN
+100 AAIPLEEN
-108 QQLQKLISAQ
+108 AQLQKLISAQ

-147 SMTDMYRR
+147 SMTDMYRQ
-155 EMDAAHMKVATGA
+155 EMDSAHMKVATGA

-206 AILTSVAHV
+206 TLLTSVAHV

-295 QPPFTYEGRK
+295 QPPFTYEGRT

-328 CIVADATGDE
+328 CIVADAAGDE
-338 ESFTAASIK
+338 EAFATASIR
-347 LRRQKDIY
+347 LNRQKYIY

-366 QYERTYV
+366 EYERTYV
-373 AGYDRRLAG
+373 TGFNRSIAARSGVAAIKKEYKLIASTLDKSAVPSIDDFKKMLYNNSDEYKQLRHQFNEKVINSDYDDIKHLNG
-382 KTGAVTRKQREFEKA
+382 SLSDKVTRQW
-397 QMRLTEGTS
+397 
-406 HDIIEKTETSDFKN
+406 
-420 IISPQNG
+420 
-427 MSKEY
+427 Y
-432 QTVLENKFSGG
+432 VL
-443 TADAK
+443 
-448 RAFTRYVKHDSVA
+448 
-461 DSSYDKTAHF
+461 YDKKIPDMIDRNQSIEDQARQAHALRNQFRTNARDLMLNQDERKWLDKSHPNLTFEEQVDKKMSDKGMTRDEAIQDILKTA
-471 SPVTQK
+471 S
-477 IKMNFAKDQI
+477 
-487 NPKGSG
+487 
-493 TTFFHEH
+493 
-500 GHYIDYTS
+500 
-508 CEGDGYTSTKSPEF
+508 KSNKKVNEKF
-522 GKLLKSDF
+522 KL
-530 DSYVNSVMKQNH
+530 
-542 IELPAAYYKI
+542 
-552 SKELSGHKQH
+552 
-562 SVSDLFGGIS
+562 
-572 GNQCVGRYRHKD
+572 
-584 LYWTKN
+584 
-590 GAVEKEA
+590 
-597 FAHMYEAQFDAE
+597 
-609 KYELMKKYFP
+609 
-619 NALNEFEKLL
+619 
-629 NGVIK
+629 

>member
-7 LQNLPQELTDLYEQ
+7 LQNLPQELTDLYDQ

-38 QITDTAEYQMYRARS
+38 QITDTAEYQLYRARS

-72 AAEVNRLI
+72 AAEINRLI

-100 AAIPLEDN
+100 AAIPLEEN
-108 QQLQKLISAQ
+108 TQLQKLISAQ

-155 EMDAAHMKVATGA
+155 EMDAVHMKVVTGA

-206 AILTSVAHV
+206 ALLTSVAHV

-283 PVYTEEELQNID
+283 PVYTEEELKNID
-295 QPPFTYEGRK
+295 QSPFTYEGRK

-328 CIVADATGDE
+328 CIVADAAGDE
-338 ESFTAASIK
+338 ESFTTASIK

-382 KTGAVTRKQREFEKA
+382 KTGAVTRKQRAFEKV
-397 QMRLTEGTS
+397 QIRLTEEKNRA
-406 HDIIEKTETSDFKN
+406 IIEQEKRKEQFRSDLKSGKINTSLDVKN
-420 IISPQNG
+420 QKKHIISPEWKNNVRQQIKKLHDG
-427 MSKEY
+427 DTKAASPKSRLFKDVTPEKLFKEY
-432 QTVLENKFSGG
+432 SGKGTLRLQKNSTTVDEFV
-443 TADAK
+443 TADYPVGITFDRK
-448 RAFTRYVKHDSVA
+448 LQKYVRTRRFQIRYQDGGYHL
-461 DSSYDKTAHF
+461 F
-471 SPVTQK
+471 PV
-477 IKMNFAKDQI
+477 
-487 NPKGSG
+487 S
-493 TTFFHEH
+493 
-500 GHYIDYTS
+500 
-508 CEGDGYTSTKSPEF
+508 
-522 GKLLKSDF
+522 
-530 DSYVNSVMKQNH
+530 
-542 IELPAAYYKI
+542 
-552 SKELSGHKQH
+552 
-562 SVSDLFGGIS
+562 
-572 GNQCVGRYRHKD
+572 
-584 LYWTKN
+584 
-590 GAVEKEA
+590 EKE
-597 FAHMYEAQFDAE
+597 DD
-609 KYELMKKYFP
+609 
-619 NALNEFEKLL
+619 
-629 NGVIK
+629 

>member
-7 LQNLPQELTDLYEQ
+7 LQNLPQDLTDLYDQ

-38 QITDTAEYQMYRARS
+38 QITDTAEYQLYRARS

-91 RKMLGADKG
+91 RKMLGADNG
-100 AAIPLEDN
+100 AAVPLEEN
-108 QQLQKLISAQ
+108 TQLQKLISAQ
-118 IAETAGKCE
+118 IAETSGKCE

-155 EMDAAHMKVATGA
+155 EMDSAHMKVVTGA

-206 AILTSVAHV
+206 ALLTSVAHV
-215 THRISEQNGEEL
+215 THRISEENGEEL

-328 CIVADATGDE
+328 CIVADAAGDE
-338 ESFTAASIK
+338 DSFTAASIK

-382 KTGAVTRKQREFEKA
+382 KTGAVTRRQREFEKA
-397 QMRLTEGTS
+397 QIVMDSDIGDKLRRAAKSAAIQAKVVSYDELDDNVKTSFEHGLKNAHPEVKRAISAIKDKTDYAYSPKERSFYDPSLNYVSLRKDAPSGTMAHELFHKIDHMNKITDSPEHGISKALHNDWENLLNKSNGDIVGYLVDS
-406 HDIIEKTETSDFKN
+406 HPEAFTFNRSGKIVFKENYRGISDII
-420 IISPQNG
+420 
-427 MSKEY
+427 
-432 QTVLENKFSGG
+432 SGL
-443 TADAK
+443 
-448 RAFTRYVKHDSVA
+448 S
-461 DSSYDKTAHF
+461 
-471 SPVTQK
+471 
-477 IKMNFAKDQI
+477 
-487 NPKGSG
+487 
-493 TTFFHEH
+493 
-500 GHYIDYTS
+500 
-508 CEGDGYTSTKSPEF
+508 GDGINL
-522 GKLLKSDF
+522 G
-530 DSYVNSVMKQNH
+530 
-542 IELPAAYYKI
+542 
-552 SKELSGHKQH
+552 
-562 SVSDLFGGIS
+562 
-572 GNQCVGRYRHKD
+572 
-584 LYWTKN
+584 
-590 GAVEKEA
+590 
-597 FAHMYEAQFDAE
+597 
-609 KYELMKKYFP
+609 
-619 NALNEFEKLL
+619 
-629 NGVIK
+629 

>member
-7 LQNLPQELTDLYEQ
+7 LQNLPQELTDLYDQ

-38 QITDTAEYQMYRARS
+38 QITDTAEYQLYRARS

-72 AAEVNRLI
+72 AAEINRLI

-100 AAIPLEDN
+100 AAVPLEEN
-108 QQLQKLISAQ
+108 AQLQKLISAQ

-155 EMDAAHMKVATGA
+155 EMDSAHMKVVTGV

-206 AILTSVAHV
+206 TLLTSVAHV

-283 PVYTEEELQNID
+283 PTYTEEELQNID
-295 QPPFTYEGRK
+295 QPPFTYEGRT

-328 CIVADATGDE
+328 CIVADAAGDE
-338 ESFTAASIK
+338 EAFATASIR
-347 LRRQKDIY
+347 LNRQKYIY

-366 QYERTYV
+366 EYERTYV
-373 AGYDRRLAG
+373 TGFNRSIAARSGVAAIKKEYKLIASTLDKSAVPSIDDFKKMLYNNSDEYKQLRHQFNEKVINSDYDDIKHLNG
-382 KTGAVTRKQREFEKA
+382 SLSDKVTRQWYVLHDKKIPDMIDRNQSIEDQARQAHALRNQFRTNARDLMLNQDERKWLDKSHPNLTFEEQVDKKMSDKGMTRDEA
-397 QMRLTEGTS
+397 IQ
-406 HDIIEKTETSDFKN
+406 DI
-420 IISPQNG
+420 
-427 MSKEY
+427 
-432 QTVLENKFSGG
+432 L
-443 TADAK
+443 
-448 RAFTRYVKHDSVA
+448 
-461 DSSYDKTAHF
+461 KTA
-471 SPVTQK
+471 S
-477 IKMNFAKDQI
+477 
-487 NPKGSG
+487 
-493 TTFFHEH
+493 
-500 GHYIDYTS
+500 
-508 CEGDGYTSTKSPEF
+508 KSNKKVNEKF
-522 GKLLKSDF
+522 KL
-530 DSYVNSVMKQNH
+530 
-542 IELPAAYYKI
+542 
-552 SKELSGHKQH
+552 
-562 SVSDLFGGIS
+562 
-572 GNQCVGRYRHKD
+572 
-584 LYWTKN
+584 
-590 GAVEKEA
+590 
-597 FAHMYEAQFDAE
+597 
-609 KYELMKKYFP
+609 
-619 NALNEFEKLL
+619 
-629 NGVIK
+629 

>member
-7 LQNLPQELTDLYEQ
+7 LQNLPQELTDLYDQ

-38 QITDTAEYQMYRARS
+38 QITDTAEYQLYRARS

-72 AAEVNRLI
+72 AAEINRLI

-100 AAIPLEDN
+100 AAIPLEEN
-108 QQLQKLISAQ
+108 AQLQKLISAQ

-147 SMTDMYRR
+147 SMTDMYRQ
-155 EMDAAHMKVATGA
+155 EMDSAHMKVATGA

-206 AILTSVAHV
+206 ALLTSVAHV

-283 PVYTEEELQNID
+283 PVYTEEELKNID
-295 QPPFTYEGRK
+295 QSPFTYEGRK

-328 CIVADATGDE
+328 CIVADAAGDE
-338 ESFTAASIK
+338 DSFTAASIK

-397 QMRLTEGTS
+397 QIRLTEEKNRA
-406 HDIIEKTETSDFKN
+406 IIEQEKRKEQFRSDLKSGKINTSLDVKN
-420 IISPQNG
+420 QKKHIISPEWKNNVRQQIKKLHDG
-427 MSKEY
+427 DTKAASPKSRLFKDVTPEKLFKEY
-432 QTVLENKFSGG
+432 SGKGTLRLQKNSTTVDEFV
-443 TADAK
+443 TADYPVGITFDRK
-448 RAFTRYVKHDSVA
+448 LQKYVRTRRFQIRYQDGGYHL
-461 DSSYDKTAHF
+461 F
-471 SPVTQK
+471 PV
-477 IKMNFAKDQI
+477 
-487 NPKGSG
+487 S
-493 TTFFHEH
+493 
-500 GHYIDYTS
+500 
-508 CEGDGYTSTKSPEF
+508 
-522 GKLLKSDF
+522 
-530 DSYVNSVMKQNH
+530 
-542 IELPAAYYKI
+542 
-552 SKELSGHKQH
+552 
-562 SVSDLFGGIS
+562 
-572 GNQCVGRYRHKD
+572 
-584 LYWTKN
+584 
-590 GAVEKEA
+590 EKE
-597 FAHMYEAQFDAE
+597 DD
-609 KYELMKKYFP
+609 
-619 NALNEFEKLL
+619 
-629 NGVIK
+629 

>member
-7 LQNLPQELTDLYEQ
+7 LQNLPQELTDLYDQ

-38 QITDTAEYQMYRARS
+38 QITDTAEYQLYRARS

-72 AAEVNRLI
+72 AAEINRLI

-100 AAIPLEDN
+100 AAVPLEEN
-108 QQLQKLISAQ
+108 AQLQKLISAQ

-155 EMDAAHMKVATGA
+155 EMDSAHMKVVTGV

-206 AILTSVAHV
+206 TLLTSVAHV

-295 QPPFTYEGRK
+295 QPPFTYEGRT

-328 CIVADATGDE
+328 CIVADAAGDE
-338 ESFTAASIK
+338 EAFATASIR
-347 LRRQKDIY
+347 LNRQKYIY

-366 QYERTYV
+366 EYERTYV
-373 AGYDRRLAG
+373 TGFNRSIAARSGVAAIKKEYKLIASTLDKSAVPSIDDFKKMLYNNSDEYKQLRHQFNEKVINSDYDDIKHLNG
-382 KTGAVTRKQREFEKA
+382 SLSDKVTRQWYVLHDKKIPDMIDRNQSIEDQARQAHALRNQFITNARDLMLNQDERKWLDKSHPNLTFEEQVDKKMSDKGMTRDEA
-397 QMRLTEGTS
+397 IQ
-406 HDIIEKTETSDFKN
+406 DI
-420 IISPQNG
+420 
-427 MSKEY
+427 
-432 QTVLENKFSGG
+432 L
-443 TADAK
+443 
-448 RAFTRYVKHDSVA
+448 
-461 DSSYDKTAHF
+461 KTA
-471 SPVTQK
+471 S
-477 IKMNFAKDQI
+477 
-487 NPKGSG
+487 
-493 TTFFHEH
+493 
-500 GHYIDYTS
+500 
-508 CEGDGYTSTKSPEF
+508 KSNKKVNEKF
-522 GKLLKSDF
+522 KL
-530 DSYVNSVMKQNH
+530 
-542 IELPAAYYKI
+542 
-552 SKELSGHKQH
+552 
-562 SVSDLFGGIS
+562 
-572 GNQCVGRYRHKD
+572 
-584 LYWTKN
+584 
-590 GAVEKEA
+590 
-597 FAHMYEAQFDAE
+597 
-609 KYELMKKYFP
+609 
-619 NALNEFEKLL
+619 
-629 NGVIK
+629 

>member
-7 LQNLPQELTDLYEQ
+7 LQNLPQELTDLYDQ

-38 QITDTAEYQMYRARS
+38 QITDTAEYQLYRARS

-72 AAEVNRLI
+72 AAEINRLI

-100 AAIPLEDN
+100 AAVPLEEN
-108 QQLQKLISAQ
+108 AQLQKLISAQ

-155 EMDAAHMKVATGA
+155 EMDSAHMKVVTGA

-180 KLAASGVRTIDYESG
+180 KLAASGVRTIDYESR

-295 QPPFTYEGRK
+295 QPPFTYEGRT

-328 CIVADATGDE
+328 CIVADAAGDE
-338 ESFTAASIK
+338 EAFATASIR
-347 LRRQKDIY
+347 LNRQKYIY

-366 QYERTYV
+366 EYERTYV
-373 AGYDRRLAG
+373 TGFNRSIAARSSVAAIKKEYKLIASTLDKSAVPSIDDFKKMLYNNSDEYKQLRHQFNEKVINSDYDDIKHLNG
-382 KTGAVTRKQREFEKA
+382 SLSDKVTRQW
-397 QMRLTEGTS
+397 
-406 HDIIEKTETSDFKN
+406 
-420 IISPQNG
+420 
-427 MSKEY
+427 Y
-432 QTVLENKFSGG
+432 VL
-443 TADAK
+443 
-448 RAFTRYVKHDSVA
+448 
-461 DSSYDKTAHF
+461 YDKKIPDMIDRNQSIEDQARQAHALRNQFRTNARDLMLNQDERKWLDKSHPNLTFEEQVDKKMSDKGMTRDEAIQDILKTA
-471 SPVTQK
+471 S
-477 IKMNFAKDQI
+477 
-487 NPKGSG
+487 
-493 TTFFHEH
+493 
-500 GHYIDYTS
+500 
-508 CEGDGYTSTKSPEF
+508 KSNKKVNEKF
-522 GKLLKSDF
+522 KL
-530 DSYVNSVMKQNH
+530 
-542 IELPAAYYKI
+542 
-552 SKELSGHKQH
+552 
-562 SVSDLFGGIS
+562 
-572 GNQCVGRYRHKD
+572 
-584 LYWTKN
+584 
-590 GAVEKEA
+590 
-597 FAHMYEAQFDAE
+597 
-609 KYELMKKYFP
+609 
-619 NALNEFEKLL
+619 
-629 NGVIK
+629 

>member
-7 LQNLPQELTDLYEQ
+7 LQNLPQELTDLYDQ

-38 QITDTAEYQMYRARS
+38 QITDTAEYQLYRARS

-72 AAEVNRLI
+72 AAEINRLI

-100 AAIPLEDN
+100 AAIPLEEN
-108 QQLQKLISAQ
+108 TQLQKLISAQ

-155 EMDAAHMKVATGA
+155 EMDAAHMKVVTGA

-206 AILTSVAHV
+206 ALLTSVAHV

-283 PVYTEEELQNID
+283 PVYTEEELKNID
-295 QPPFTYEGRK
+295 QSPFTYEGRK
-305 YTAYEASQQMRKMER
+305 YTAYEASLQMRKMER

-328 CIVADATGDE
+328 CIVADAAGDE
-338 ESFTAASIK
+338 EAFATASIR
-347 LRRQKDIY
+347 LNRQKYIY

-366 QYERTYV
+366 EYERTYV
-373 AGYDRRLAG
+373 TGFNRSIAARSGVAAIKKEYKLIASTLDKSAVPSIDDFKKMLYNNSDEYKQLRHQFNEKVINSDYDDIKHLNG
-382 KTGAVTRKQREFEKA
+382 SLSDKVTRQW
-397 QMRLTEGTS
+397 
-406 HDIIEKTETSDFKN
+406 
-420 IISPQNG
+420 
-427 MSKEY
+427 Y
-432 QTVLENKFSGG
+432 VL
-443 TADAK
+443 
-448 RAFTRYVKHDSVA
+448 
-461 DSSYDKTAHF
+461 YDKKIPDMIDRNQSIEDQARQAHALRNQFRTNARDLMLNQDERKWLDKSHPNLTFEEQVDKKMSDKGMTRDEAIQDILKTA
-471 SPVTQK
+471 S
-477 IKMNFAKDQI
+477 
-487 NPKGSG
+487 
-493 TTFFHEH
+493 
-500 GHYIDYTS
+500 
-508 CEGDGYTSTKSPEF
+508 KSNKKVNEKF
-522 GKLLKSDF
+522 KL
-530 DSYVNSVMKQNH
+530 
-542 IELPAAYYKI
+542 
-552 SKELSGHKQH
+552 
-562 SVSDLFGGIS
+562 
-572 GNQCVGRYRHKD
+572 
-584 LYWTKN
+584 
-590 GAVEKEA
+590 
-597 FAHMYEAQFDAE
+597 
-609 KYELMKKYFP
+609 
-619 NALNEFEKLL
+619 
-629 NGVIK
+629 

>member
-7 LQNLPQELTDLYEQ
+7 LQNLPQELTDLYDQ

-38 QITDTAEYQMYRARS
+38 KITDTAEYQLYRARS

-72 AAEVNRLI
+72 AAEINRLI

-100 AAIPLEDN
+100 AAIPLEEN
-108 QQLQKLISAQ
+108 AQLQKLISAQ

-155 EMDAAHMKVATGA
+155 EMDSAHMKVATGA

-206 AILTSVAHV
+206 ALLTSVAHV

-295 QPPFTYEGRK
+295 QPPFTYEGRT

-328 CIVADATGDE
+328 CIVADAAGDE
-338 ESFTAASIK
+338 EAFATASIR
-347 LRRQKDIY
+347 LNRQKYIY

-366 QYERTYV
+366 EYERTYV
-373 AGYDRRLAG
+373 TGFNRSIAARSGVAAIKKEYKLIASTLDKSAVPSIDDFKKMLYNNSDEYKQLRHQFNEKVINSDYDDIKHLNG
-382 KTGAVTRKQREFEKA
+382 SLSDKVTRQW
-397 QMRLTEGTS
+397 
-406 HDIIEKTETSDFKN
+406 
-420 IISPQNG
+420 
-427 MSKEY
+427 Y
-432 QTVLENKFSGG
+432 VL
-443 TADAK
+443 
-448 RAFTRYVKHDSVA
+448 
-461 DSSYDKTAHF
+461 YDKKIPDMIDRNQSIEDQARQAHALRNQFRTNARDLMLNQDERKWLDKSHPNLTFEEQVDKKMSDKGMTRDEAIQDILKTA
-471 SPVTQK
+471 S
-477 IKMNFAKDQI
+477 
-487 NPKGSG
+487 
-493 TTFFHEH
+493 
-500 GHYIDYTS
+500 
-508 CEGDGYTSTKSPEF
+508 KSNKKVNEKF
-522 GKLLKSDF
+522 KL
-530 DSYVNSVMKQNH
+530 
-542 IELPAAYYKI
+542 
-552 SKELSGHKQH
+552 
-562 SVSDLFGGIS
+562 
-572 GNQCVGRYRHKD
+572 
-584 LYWTKN
+584 
-590 GAVEKEA
+590 
-597 FAHMYEAQFDAE
+597 
-609 KYELMKKYFP
+609 
-619 NALNEFEKLL
+619 
-629 NGVIK
+629 

>member
-7 LQNLPQELTDLYEQ
+7 LQNLPQELTDLYDQ

-38 QITDTAEYQMYRARS
+38 EITDTAEYQLYRAKS

-72 AAEVNRLI
+72 AAEINRLI

-100 AAIPLEDN
+100 AAIPLEEN
-108 QQLQKLISAQ
+108 TQLQKLISAQ

-155 EMDAAHMKVATGA
+155 EMDAAHMKVVTGA

-206 AILTSVAHV
+206 ALLTSVAHV

-328 CIVADATGDE
+328 CIVADAAGDE
-338 ESFTAASIK
+338 EAFATASIR
-347 LRRQKDIY
+347 LNRQKYIY

-366 QYERTYV
+366 EYERTYV
-373 AGYDRRLAG
+373 TGFNRSIAARSGVAAIKKEYKLIASTLDKSAVPSIDDFKKMLYNNSDEYKQLRHQFNEKVINSDYDDIKHLNG
-382 KTGAVTRKQREFEKA
+382 SLSDKVTRQW
-397 QMRLTEGTS
+397 
-406 HDIIEKTETSDFKN
+406 
-420 IISPQNG
+420 
-427 MSKEY
+427 Y
-432 QTVLENKFSGG
+432 VL
-443 TADAK
+443 
-448 RAFTRYVKHDSVA
+448 
-461 DSSYDKTAHF
+461 YDKKIPDMIDRNQSIEDQARQAHALRNQFRTNARDLMLNQDERKWLDKSHPNLTFEEQVDKKMSDKGMTRDEAIQDILKTA
-471 SPVTQK
+471 S
-477 IKMNFAKDQI
+477 
-487 NPKGSG
+487 
-493 TTFFHEH
+493 
-500 GHYIDYTS
+500 
-508 CEGDGYTSTKSPEF
+508 KSNKKVNEKF
-522 GKLLKSDF
+522 KL
-530 DSYVNSVMKQNH
+530 
-542 IELPAAYYKI
+542 
-552 SKELSGHKQH
+552 
-562 SVSDLFGGIS
+562 
-572 GNQCVGRYRHKD
+572 
-584 LYWTKN
+584 
-590 GAVEKEA
+590 
-597 FAHMYEAQFDAE
+597 
-609 KYELMKKYFP
+609 
-619 NALNEFEKLL
+619 
-629 NGVIK
+629 

>member
-7 LQNLPQELTDLYEQ
+7 LQNLPQELTDLYDQ

-38 QITDTAEYQMYRARS
+38 EITDTAEYQLYRAKS

-72 AAEVNRLI
+72 AAEINRLI

-100 AAIPLEDN
+100 AAVPLEEN
-108 QQLQKLISAQ
+108 AQLQKLISAQ

-155 EMDAAHMKVATGA
+155 EMDSAHMKVVTGV

-180 KLAASGVRTIDYESG
+180 KLAASGVRTIDYESR

-283 PVYTEEELQNID
+283 PTYTEEELQNID
-295 QPPFTYEGRK
+295 QPPFTYEGRT

-328 CIVADATGDE
+328 CIVADAAGDE
-338 ESFTAASIK
+338 EAFATASIR
-347 LRRQKDIY
+347 LNRQKYIY

-366 QYERTYV
+366 EYERTYV
-373 AGYDRRLAG
+373 TGFNRSIAARSGVAAIKKEYKLIASTLDKSAVPSIDDFKKMLYNNSDEYKQLRHQFNEKVINSDYDDIKHLNG
-382 KTGAVTRKQREFEKA
+382 SLSDKVTRQW
-397 QMRLTEGTS
+397 
-406 HDIIEKTETSDFKN
+406 
-420 IISPQNG
+420 
-427 MSKEY
+427 Y
-432 QTVLENKFSGG
+432 VL
-443 TADAK
+443 
-448 RAFTRYVKHDSVA
+448 
-461 DSSYDKTAHF
+461 YDKKIPDMIDRNQSIEDQARQAHALRNQFRTNARDLMLNQDERKWLDKSHPNLTFEEQVDKKMSDKGMTRDEAIQDILKTA
-471 SPVTQK
+471 S
-477 IKMNFAKDQI
+477 
-487 NPKGSG
+487 
-493 TTFFHEH
+493 
-500 GHYIDYTS
+500 
-508 CEGDGYTSTKSPEF
+508 KSNKKVNEKF
-522 GKLLKSDF
+522 KL
-530 DSYVNSVMKQNH
+530 
-542 IELPAAYYKI
+542 
-552 SKELSGHKQH
+552 
-562 SVSDLFGGIS
+562 
-572 GNQCVGRYRHKD
+572 
-584 LYWTKN
+584 
-590 GAVEKEA
+590 
-597 FAHMYEAQFDAE
+597 
-609 KYELMKKYFP
+609 
-619 NALNEFEKLL
+619 
-629 NGVIK
+629 

>member
-7 LQNLPQELTDLYEQ
+7 LQNLPQELTDLYDQ

-38 QITDTAEYQMYRARS
+38 QITDTAEYQLYRARS

-72 AAEVNRLI
+72 AAEINRLI

-100 AAIPLEDN
+100 AAVPLEEN
-108 QQLQKLISAQ
+108 AQLQKLISAQ

-155 EMDAAHMKVATGA
+155 EMDSAHMKVVTGV

-206 AILTSVAHV
+206 TLLTSVAHV

-295 QPPFTYEGRK
+295 QPPFTYEGRT

-328 CIVADATGDE
+328 CIVADAAGDE
-338 ESFTAASIK
+338 ESFTTASIK

-382 KTGAVTRKQREFEKA
+382 KTGAVTRKQRAFEKV
-397 QMRLTEGTS
+397 QIRLTEEKNRA
-406 HDIIEKTETSDFKN
+406 IIEQEKRKEQFRSDLKSGKINTSLDVKN
-420 IISPQNG
+420 QKKHIISPEWKNNVRQQIKKLHDG
-427 MSKEY
+427 DTKAASPKSRLFKDVTPEKLFKEY
-432 QTVLENKFSGG
+432 SGKGTLRLQKNSTTVDEFV
-443 TADAK
+443 TADYPVGITFDRK
-448 RAFTRYVKHDSVA
+448 LQKYVRTRRFQIRYQDGGYHL
-461 DSSYDKTAHF
+461 F
-471 SPVTQK
+471 PV
-477 IKMNFAKDQI
+477 
-487 NPKGSG
+487 S
-493 TTFFHEH
+493 
-500 GHYIDYTS
+500 
-508 CEGDGYTSTKSPEF
+508 
-522 GKLLKSDF
+522 
-530 DSYVNSVMKQNH
+530 
-542 IELPAAYYKI
+542 
-552 SKELSGHKQH
+552 
-562 SVSDLFGGIS
+562 
-572 GNQCVGRYRHKD
+572 
-584 LYWTKN
+584 
-590 GAVEKEA
+590 EKE
-597 FAHMYEAQFDAE
+597 DD
-609 KYELMKKYFP
+609 
-619 NALNEFEKLL
+619 
-629 NGVIK
+629 

>member
-7 LQNLPQELTDLYEQ
+7 LQNLPQELTDLYDQ

-38 QITDTAEYQMYRARS
+38 QITDTAEYQLYRARS

-72 AAEVNRLI
+72 AAEINRLI

-91 RKMLGADKG
+91 RKMLGVDKG
-100 AAIPLEDN
+100 AAVPLEEN
-108 QQLQKLISAQ
+108 AQLQKLISAQ

-155 EMDAAHMKVATGA
+155 EMDSAHMKVVTGA
-168 TDYMTAIRQACN
+168 TDYMTAIRQDCN
-180 KLAASGVRTIDYESG
+180 KLAASGVRTIDYESR

-328 CIVADATGDE
+328 CIVADAAGDE

-397 QMRLTEGTS
+397 QIRLTEEKNRA
-406 HDIIEKTETSDFKN
+406 IIEQEKRKEQFRSDLKSGKINTSLDVKN
-420 IISPQNG
+420 QKKHIISPEWKNNVRQQIKKLHDG
-427 MSKEY
+427 DTKAASPKSRLFKDVTPEKLFKEY
-432 QTVLENKFSGG
+432 SGKGTLRLQKNSTTVDEFV
-443 TADAK
+443 TADYPVGITFDRK
-448 RAFTRYVKHDSVA
+448 LQKYVRTRRFQIRYQDGGYHL
-461 DSSYDKTAHF
+461 F
-471 SPVTQK
+471 PV
-477 IKMNFAKDQI
+477 
-487 NPKGSG
+487 S
-493 TTFFHEH
+493 
-500 GHYIDYTS
+500 
-508 CEGDGYTSTKSPEF
+508 
-522 GKLLKSDF
+522 
-530 DSYVNSVMKQNH
+530 
-542 IELPAAYYKI
+542 
-552 SKELSGHKQH
+552 
-562 SVSDLFGGIS
+562 
-572 GNQCVGRYRHKD
+572 
-584 LYWTKN
+584 
-590 GAVEKEA
+590 EKE
-597 FAHMYEAQFDAE
+597 DD
-609 KYELMKKYFP
+609 
-619 NALNEFEKLL
+619 
-629 NGVIK
+629 

>member
-33 IAKGA
+33 IAKGV

-91 RKMLGADKG
+91 RKMLGAEKG
-100 AAIPLEDN
+100 AAVPLEEN
-108 QQLQKLISAQ
+108 TQLQKLISAQ
-118 IAETAGKCE
+118 IAETSGKCE

-155 EMDAAHMKVATGA
+155 EMDSAHMKVATGA

-206 AILTSVAHV
+206 ALLTSVAHV

-283 PVYTEEELQNID
+283 PTYTEEELRNID
-295 QPPFTYEGRK
+295 QPPFTYEGRT

-328 CIVADATGDE
+328 CIVADAAGDE

-355 EDFCKAADSYT
+355 EDFCRAADSYT
-366 QYERTYV
+366 EYERTYV

-382 KTGAVTRKQREFEKA
+382 KTGAVTRKQRKFEKA
-397 QMRLTEGTS
+397 QLKM
-406 HDIIEKTETSDFKN
+406 
-420 IISPQNG
+420 Q
-427 MSKEY
+427 
-432 QTVLENKFSGG
+432 
-443 TADAK
+443 
-448 RAFTRYVKHDSVA
+448 DSV
-461 DSSYDKTAHF
+461 DYMSNSFKPKM
-471 SPVTQK
+471 SPKNFELK
-477 IKMNFAKDQI
+477 IDNQ
-487 NPKGSG
+487 
-493 TTFFHEH
+493 T
-500 GHYIDYTS
+500 
-508 CEGDGYTSTKSPEF
+508 
-522 GKLLKSDF
+522 LQLKKIE
-530 DSYVNSVMKQNH
+530 NSK
-542 IELPAAYYKI
+542 
-552 SKELSGHKQH
+552 
-562 SVSDLFGGIS
+562 F
-572 GNQCVGRYRHKD
+572 D
-584 LYWTKN
+584 LYTDEPDDKKQM
-590 GAVEKEA
+590 AVR
-597 FAHMYEAQFDAE
+597 
-609 KYELMKKYFP
+609 
-619 NALNEFEKLL
+619 NTEKLL
-629 NGVIK
+629 TQALSKMPAKVDMPKVAVVDFERNGLNSNAIAGFHAESNTLFVNRKYKSKQDVLDYVNKTSGYFSNNTELAPYLHELGHKYYEDSIKTLAKSENMEYNKAKAIIDSRINDLIHDKNDHGDYLEQNISAYAQKGYLKNKTTEVVAECFAASPENNEAASILSLLKRSD

>member
-7 LQNLPQELTDLYEQ
+7 LQNLPQELTDLYDQ

-38 QITDTAEYQMYRARS
+38 QITDTAEYQLYRARS

-62 AKIAEINGSS
+62 AKIAELNGSS
-72 AAEVNRLI
+72 AAEINRLI

-100 AAIPLEDN
+100 AAVPLEEN
-108 QQLQKLISAQ
+108 AQLQKLISAQ

-155 EMDAAHMKVATGA
+155 EMDSAHMKVVTGV

-206 AILTSVAHV
+206 TLLTSVAHV

-283 PVYTEEELQNID
+283 PTYTEEELQNID
-295 QPPFTYEGRK
+295 QPPFTYEGRT

-328 CIVADATGDE
+328 CIVADAAGDE
-338 ESFTAASIK
+338 EAFATASIR
-347 LRRQKDIY
+347 LNRQKYIY

-366 QYERTYV
+366 EYERTYV
-373 AGYDRRLAG
+373 TGFNRSIAARSGVAAIKKEYKLIASTLDKSAVPSIDDFKKMLYNNSDEYKQLRHQFNEKVINSDYDDIKHLNG
-382 KTGAVTRKQREFEKA
+382 SLSDKVTRQWYVLHDKKIPDMIDRNQSIEDQARQAHALRNQFRTNARDLMLNQDERKWLDKSHPNLTFEEQVDKKMSDKGMTRDEA
-397 QMRLTEGTS
+397 IQ
-406 HDIIEKTETSDFKN
+406 DI
-420 IISPQNG
+420 
-427 MSKEY
+427 
-432 QTVLENKFSGG
+432 L
-443 TADAK
+443 
-448 RAFTRYVKHDSVA
+448 
-461 DSSYDKTAHF
+461 KTA
-471 SPVTQK
+471 S
-477 IKMNFAKDQI
+477 
-487 NPKGSG
+487 
-493 TTFFHEH
+493 
-500 GHYIDYTS
+500 
-508 CEGDGYTSTKSPEF
+508 KSNKKVNEKF
-522 GKLLKSDF
+522 KL
-530 DSYVNSVMKQNH
+530 
-542 IELPAAYYKI
+542 
-552 SKELSGHKQH
+552 
-562 SVSDLFGGIS
+562 
-572 GNQCVGRYRHKD
+572 
-584 LYWTKN
+584 
-590 GAVEKEA
+590 
-597 FAHMYEAQFDAE
+597 
-609 KYELMKKYFP
+609 
-619 NALNEFEKLL
+619 
-629 NGVIK
+629 

>member
-7 LQNLPQELTDLYEQ
+7 LQNLPQELTDLYDQ

-38 QITDTAEYQMYRARS
+38 QITDTAEYQLYRARS

-72 AAEVNRLI
+72 AAEINRLI

-100 AAIPLEDN
+100 AAIPLEEN
-108 QQLQKLISAQ
+108 TQLQKLISAQ

-155 EMDAAHMKVATGA
+155 EMDAAHMKVVTGA

-206 AILTSVAHV
+206 ALLTSVAHV

-238 GSRPSHAVY
+238 GSRPSHAGY
-247 QGRQYTQEQYERIIK
+247 RGRQYTQEQYERIIK

-328 CIVADATGDE
+328 CIVADAAGDE
-338 ESFTAASIK
+338 EAFATASIR
-347 LRRQKDIY
+347 LNRQKYIY

-366 QYERTYV
+366 EYERTYV
-373 AGYDRRLAG
+373 TGFNRSIAARSGVAAIKKEYKLIASTLDKSAVPSIDDFKKMLYNNSDEYKQLRHQFNEKVINSDYDDIKHLNG
-382 KTGAVTRKQREFEKA
+382 SLSDKVTRQW
-397 QMRLTEGTS
+397 
-406 HDIIEKTETSDFKN
+406 
-420 IISPQNG
+420 
-427 MSKEY
+427 Y
-432 QTVLENKFSGG
+432 VL
-443 TADAK
+443 
-448 RAFTRYVKHDSVA
+448 
-461 DSSYDKTAHF
+461 YDKKIPDMIDRNQSIEDQARQAHALRNQFRTNARDLMLNQDERKWLDKSHPNLTFEEQVDKKMSDKGMTRDEAIQDILKTA
-471 SPVTQK
+471 S
-477 IKMNFAKDQI
+477 
-487 NPKGSG
+487 
-493 TTFFHEH
+493 
-500 GHYIDYTS
+500 
-508 CEGDGYTSTKSPEF
+508 KSNKKVNEKF
-522 GKLLKSDF
+522 KL
-530 DSYVNSVMKQNH
+530 
-542 IELPAAYYKI
+542 
-552 SKELSGHKQH
+552 
-562 SVSDLFGGIS
+562 
-572 GNQCVGRYRHKD
+572 
-584 LYWTKN
+584 
-590 GAVEKEA
+590 
-597 FAHMYEAQFDAE
+597 
-609 KYELMKKYFP
+609 
-619 NALNEFEKLL
+619 
-629 NGVIK
+629 

>member
-7 LQNLPQELTDLYEQ
+7 LQNLPQELTDLYDQ

-38 QITDTAEYQMYRARS
+38 QITDTAEYQLYRARS

-72 AAEVNRLI
+72 AAEINRLI

-100 AAIPLEDN
+100 AAVPLEEN
-108 QQLQKLISAQ
+108 AQLQNLISTQ

-155 EMDAAHMKVATGA
+155 EMDSAHMKVATGA
-168 TDYMTAIRQACN
+168 TDYMTAIRQVCN

-295 QPPFTYEGRK
+295 QPPFTYEGRT

-328 CIVADATGDE
+328 CIVADAAGDE
-338 ESFTAASIK
+338 EAFATASIR
-347 LRRQKDIY
+347 LNRQKYIY

-366 QYERTYV
+366 EYERTYV
-373 AGYDRRLAG
+373 TGFNRSIAARSGVAAIKKEYKLIASTLDKSAVPSIDDFKKMLYNNSDEYKQLRHQFNEKVINSDYDDIKHLNG
-382 KTGAVTRKQREFEKA
+382 SLSDKVTRQWYVLHDKKIPDMIDRNQSIEDQARQAHALRNQFRTNARDLMLNQDERKWLDKSHPNLTFEEQVDKKMSDKGMTRDEA
-397 QMRLTEGTS
+397 IQ
-406 HDIIEKTETSDFKN
+406 DI
-420 IISPQNG
+420 
-427 MSKEY
+427 
-432 QTVLENKFSGG
+432 L
-443 TADAK
+443 
-448 RAFTRYVKHDSVA
+448 
-461 DSSYDKTAHF
+461 KTA
-471 SPVTQK
+471 S
-477 IKMNFAKDQI
+477 
-487 NPKGSG
+487 
-493 TTFFHEH
+493 
-500 GHYIDYTS
+500 
-508 CEGDGYTSTKSPEF
+508 KSNKKVNEKF
-522 GKLLKSDF
+522 KL
-530 DSYVNSVMKQNH
+530 
-542 IELPAAYYKI
+542 
-552 SKELSGHKQH
+552 
-562 SVSDLFGGIS
+562 
-572 GNQCVGRYRHKD
+572 
-584 LYWTKN
+584 
-590 GAVEKEA
+590 
-597 FAHMYEAQFDAE
+597 
-609 KYELMKKYFP
+609 
-619 NALNEFEKLL
+619 
-629 NGVIK
+629 

>member
-7 LQNLPQELTDLYEQ
+7 LQNLPQELTDLYDQ

-38 QITDTAEYQMYRARS
+38 EITDTAEYQLYRAKS

-72 AAEVNRLI
+72 ASEINRLI

-91 RKMLGADKG
+91 RKMLGVDKG
-100 AAIPLEDN
+100 AAVPLEEN
-108 QQLQKLISAQ
+108 AQLQKLISAQ

-155 EMDAAHMKVATGA
+155 EMDSAHMKVVTGA

-295 QPPFTYEGRK
+295 QPPFTYEGRT

-328 CIVADATGDE
+328 CIVADAAGDE
-338 ESFTAASIK
+338 EAFATASIR
-347 LRRQKDIY
+347 LNRQKYIY

-366 QYERTYV
+366 EYERTYV
-373 AGYDRRLAG
+373 TGFNRSIAARSGVAAIKKEYKLIASTLDKSAVPSIDDFKKMLYNNSDEYKQLRHQFNEKVINSDYDDIKHLNG
-382 KTGAVTRKQREFEKA
+382 SLSDKVTRQWYVLHDKKIPDMIDRNQSIEDQARQAHALRNQFRTNARDLMLNQDERKWLDKSHPNLTFEEQVDKKMSDKGMTRDEA
-397 QMRLTEGTS
+397 IQ
-406 HDIIEKTETSDFKN
+406 DI
-420 IISPQNG
+420 
-427 MSKEY
+427 
-432 QTVLENKFSGG
+432 L
-443 TADAK
+443 
-448 RAFTRYVKHDSVA
+448 
-461 DSSYDKTAHF
+461 KTA
-471 SPVTQK
+471 S
-477 IKMNFAKDQI
+477 
-487 NPKGSG
+487 
-493 TTFFHEH
+493 
-500 GHYIDYTS
+500 
-508 CEGDGYTSTKSPEF
+508 KSNKKVNEKF
-522 GKLLKSDF
+522 KL
-530 DSYVNSVMKQNH
+530 
-542 IELPAAYYKI
+542 
-552 SKELSGHKQH
+552 
-562 SVSDLFGGIS
+562 
-572 GNQCVGRYRHKD
+572 
-584 LYWTKN
+584 
-590 GAVEKEA
+590 
-597 FAHMYEAQFDAE
+597 
-609 KYELMKKYFP
+609 
-619 NALNEFEKLL
+619 
-629 NGVIK
+629 

>member
-7 LQNLPQELTDLYEQ
+7 LQNLPQELTDLYDQ

-38 QITDTAEYQMYRARS
+38 EITDTAEYQLYRAKS

-72 AAEVNRLI
+72 ASEINRLI

-91 RKMLGADKG
+91 RKMLGVDKG
-100 AAIPLEDN
+100 AAVPLEEN
-108 QQLQKLISAQ
+108 AQLQKLISAQ

-155 EMDAAHMKVATGA
+155 EMDSAHMKVATGA

-206 AILTSVAHV
+206 TLLTSVAHV

-283 PVYTEEELQNID
+283 PTYTEEELQNID
-295 QPPFTYEGRK
+295 QPPFTYEGRT

-328 CIVADATGDE
+328 CIVADAAGDE
-338 ESFTAASIK
+338 EAFATASIR
-347 LRRQKDIY
+347 LNRQKYIY

-366 QYERTYV
+366 EYERTYV
-373 AGYDRRLAG
+373 TGFNRSIAARSGVAAIKKEYKLIASTLDKSAVPSIDDFKKMLYNNSDEYKQLRHQFNEKVINSDYDDIKHLNG
-382 KTGAVTRKQREFEKA
+382 SLSDKVTRQWYVLHDKKIPDMIDRNQSIEDQARQAHALRNQFRTNARDLMLNQDERKWLDKSHPNLTFEEQVDKKMSDKGMTRDEA
-397 QMRLTEGTS
+397 IQ
-406 HDIIEKTETSDFKN
+406 DI
-420 IISPQNG
+420 
-427 MSKEY
+427 
-432 QTVLENKFSGG
+432 L
-443 TADAK
+443 
-448 RAFTRYVKHDSVA
+448 
-461 DSSYDKTAHF
+461 KTA
-471 SPVTQK
+471 S
-477 IKMNFAKDQI
+477 
-487 NPKGSG
+487 
-493 TTFFHEH
+493 
-500 GHYIDYTS
+500 
-508 CEGDGYTSTKSPEF
+508 KSNKKVNEKF
-522 GKLLKSDF
+522 KL
-530 DSYVNSVMKQNH
+530 
-542 IELPAAYYKI
+542 
-552 SKELSGHKQH
+552 
-562 SVSDLFGGIS
+562 
-572 GNQCVGRYRHKD
+572 
-584 LYWTKN
+584 
-590 GAVEKEA
+590 
-597 FAHMYEAQFDAE
+597 
-609 KYELMKKYFP
+609 
-619 NALNEFEKLL
+619 
-629 NGVIK
+629 